1 MCTIHYTKVSACLKQ
16 RTPISVRCLLIMTSV
31 LKFWCLKFQYCMARQ
46 IVFLGLFSVMQ
57 QAKRCIFIG
66 EMKDGIFVTDI
77 TMMYLGALP
86 GQEARE

>member
-1 MCTIHYTKVSACLKQ
+1 
-16 RTPISVRCLLIMTSV
+16 
-31 LKFWCLKFQYCMARQ
+31 MARQ